1 MPFQHF
7 NQYKLSHELKQAL
20 EALNFHA
27 PTPVQHE
34 TLSVAF
40 SKQDLIVKSQTGSG
54 KTVAYGLPICE
65 MADWYENKPQA
76 LILVPTRELAMQ
88 VKQDLTSL
96 GRFKRIKVAAVYGK
110 SSFKA
115 QKLEL
120 AQKNHMV
127 CGTPGRILD
136 HLEKGTLSLEKLK
149 FFVLDEADE
158 MLNMGFI
165 DQVSAIIQHLPPKR
179 MSMLFSATMS
189 DKMKEL
195 SEQFLQSPKVI
206 DIVPEKT
213 SVQQITHTLIETDE
227 DEKFSLLQRSIV
239 IENPDSCIIF
249 CNTQERVNELTT
261 KLDDWN
267 IPCDKIHGGMRQE
280 DRFAVMEK
288 FKNGEFRYL
297 VATDIA
303 ARGIDV
309 SDMTHVIHYD
319 LPYEKERYIHR
330 TGRTGRAGK
339 NGKTIAF
346 MTKTAQPLIHELE
359 KDADIDFMTQPYP
372 TKEEA
377 EQHVTIF
384 KEKIETPLHKK
395 NKQAMIEQDIMKLY
409 FNGGKKKKLRA
420 IDFVGTIAKIE
431 GVKVDDIGII
441 TIEETKTYVDILNG
455 KGHLVLREMRQTTIK
470 GKQLKVHEA
479 RS

>member
-1 MPFQHF
+1 MPLQHF
-7 NQYKLSHELKQAL
+7 DQYPLSHELKQAL
-20 EALNFHA
+20 EALHFHT

-40 SKQDLIVKSQTGSG
+40 SKQDLIVQSQTGSG

-65 MADWYENKPQA
+65 MVDWYENKPQA

-96 GRFKRIKVAAVYGK
+96 GRFKRIKAAAVYGK
-110 SSFKA
+110 APFKA

-120 AQKNHMV
+120 AQKNHIV

-136 HLEKGTLSLEKLK
+136 HLEKGTLSLDGLK

-158 MLNMGFI
+158 MLNMGFV
-165 DQVSAIIQHLPPKR
+165 DQVSAIIQHLPPQR

-189 DKMKEL
+189 EEMKEL
-195 SEQFLQSPKVI
+195 SEQFLQSPKMIEVA
-206 DIVPEKT
+206 PAKT
-213 SVQQITHTLIETDE
+213 PVQQITHALIETEE
-227 DEKFSLLQRSIV
+227 DAKFSLLQRIIV
-239 IENPDSCIIF
+239 IENPDRCIIF
-249 CNTQERVNELTT
+249 CNTQERVNELTM
-261 KLDDWN
+261 KLDDWDV
-267 IPCDKIHGGMRQE
+267 PCDKIHGGMRQE
-280 DRFAVMEK
+280 DRFAVMDE

-339 NGKTIAF
+339 SGKTIAF
-346 MTKTAQPLIHELE
+346 MTKHAQPLIHELQKE
-359 KDADIDFMTQPYP
+359 AGIDFQSQPYP
-372 TKEEA
+372 TKEDA
-377 EQHVTIF
+377 EQHVTSF
-384 KEKIETPLHKK
+384 EEKIDTPLQTN
-395 NKQAMIEQDIMKLY
+395 NKQTGVEQDIMKLY

-420 IDFVGTIAKIE
+420 VDFVGTIAKIE
-431 GVKVDDIGII
+431 GVAFEDIGII
-441 TIEETKTYVDILNG
+441 SIQEMKTYVDILNG
-455 KGHLVLREMRQTTIK
+455 KGPLVLKAMRHTTIK

-479 RS
+479 RA

>member
-1 MPFQHF
+1 MPLQHF
-7 NQYKLSHELKQAL
+7 DQYPLSDELKQAL
-20 EALNFHA
+20 KALHFHT

-54 KTVAYGLPICE
+54 KTAAYGLPICE
-65 MADWYENKPQA
+65 MVDWAQNKPQA
-76 LILVPTRELAMQ
+76 LILVPTRELAIQ

-96 GRFKRIKVAAVYGK
+96 GRFKRIKAVAIYGK
-110 SSFKA
+110 ASFQT
-115 QKLEL
+115 QKVEL
-120 AQKNHMV
+120 AQKNHIV

-136 HLEKGTLSLEKLK
+136 HLEKGTLSLENLT

-165 DQVSAIIQHLPPKR
+165 EQVSAIIQHLPPKR
-179 MSMLFSATMS
+179 MSILFSATMS
-189 DKMKEL
+189 TEMKEL
-195 SEQFLQSPKVI
+195 SEQFLQSPRVI
-206 DIVPEKT
+206 EMREEIP
-213 SVQQITHTLIETDE
+213 VQKITHTVIETE
-227 DEKFSLLQRSIV
+227 EEAKFSLLQRTIV

-249 CNTQERVNELTT
+249 CNTQERVNELTM
-261 KLDDWN
+261 KLDDWDV
-267 IPCDKIHGGMRQE
+267 PCDKIHGGMRQE
-280 DRFAVMEK
+280 DRFDVMDE

-297 VATDIA
+297 IATDIA

-309 SDMTHVIHYD
+309 IDMTHVIHYD

-339 NGKTIAF
+339 SGKTIAF
-346 MTKTAQPLIHELE
+346 MTKHTQPFIDEL
-359 KDADIDFMTQPYP
+359 KQQAGIDFETHPYP

-377 EQHVTIF
+377 EQHVASF
-384 KEKIETPLHKK
+384 EEKIETPIQKE
-395 NKQAMIEQDIMKLY
+395 NKQAGVEKDIMKLY

-420 IDFVGTIAKIE
+420 VDFVGTIAKIE
-431 GVKVDDIGII
+431 DVAFDDIGII
-441 TIEETKTYVDILNG
+441 TIHETKTYVDILNG
-455 KGHLVLREMRQTTIK
+455 KGPLVIKAMRHTTIK
-470 GKQLKVHEA
+470 GKQLKVHKA